1 MNTRFSANLAY
12 IPSTPDDV
20 YDAMGVDFIQD
31 PNPHS
36 PGGPHSGARPVVWIQ
51 KFTPTMIG
59 RRIDPVTGE
68 ALALGHWDLDEADQI
83 IRGAGYRRIQDWTP
97 VSGGHLQALITP
109 A

>member
-1 MNTRFSANLAY
+1 
-12 IPSTPDDV
+12 
-20 YDAMGVDFIQD
+20 
-31 PNPHS
+31 
-36 PGGPHSGARPVVWIQ
+36 
-51 KFTPTMIG
+51 MIG

-68 ALALGHWDLDEADQI
+68 VLALGHWDLDEADQI